1 MPAEGGILHD
11 QQEQHHHLQKLCKGA
26 KINDIVLFVNVTSSQ
41 KHILLQEEKQLIM
54 DPEGNMMVVALHSIQ
69 FCTYQRVGSLNI
81 CRVGLWV
88 SLLFIT
94 CVHDN
99 NNKINI
105 RMKKCTYVYTYIR
118 IHATILLSYVLG

>member
-1 MPAEGGILHD
+1 
-11 QQEQHHHLQKLCKGA
+11 
-26 KINDIVLFVNVTSSQ
+26 
-41 KHILLQEEKQLIM
+41 
-54 DPEGNMMVVALHSIQ
+54 MVVALHSIQ
-69 FCTYQRVGSLNI
+69 FCTYQRVGSLNII

-105 RMKKCTYVYTYIR
+105 RVKKCTYVYTYIR
-118 IHATILLSYVLG
+118 IHATIIELRPSASATRATSAIYQCYKCYLCY